1 MSSGSVPLSLCP
13 FACLAVTI
21 NVRTVAFGGCMIDR
35 RHFRGMGNR
44 QSLSALGDEMFYF
57 YLLKET

>member
-1 MSSGSVPLSLCP
+1 
-13 FACLAVTI
+13 
-21 NVRTVAFGGCMIDR
+21 MIDR